1 MYLFVC
7 LYWRSYLE
15 GKRFCYCKHADCFK
29 QKDVFL
35 FFVYSC
41 KLFFYIFFRIFLY
54 IFIFISFFILE
65 FHVFFTVYSNQEPK
79 SFVSFRSTTI
89 ASSNPPNYARETQFN
104 NLIIYS
110 PAFGTH
116 GAFNEYNCH
125 SSGSMFSWA
134 ARCGRFFKLTRC
146 QVI

>member
-1 MYLFVC
+1 MFVYIGVHISRENAFVIASTPIVLNKRMCFYFSYIPVNFFFTFFSVYFFIYLF
-7 LYWRSYLE
+7 LYP
-15 GKRFCYCKHADCFK
+15 
-29 QKDVFL
+29 
-35 FFVYSC
+35 
-41 KLFFYIFFRIFLY
+41 
-54 IFIFISFFILE
+54 FFIPV

-110 PAFGTH
+110 PSPAFGTH

-125 SSGSMFSWA
+125 SSGSVFSWA